1 MKILCW
7 VGLHLW
13 GNAWAVSPQKY
24 YSMDNPHLPYGIGAV
39 ECRRC
44 GKTVD
49 EWWTI
54 RLLLLK
60 DILTGRNEVK

>member
-1 MKILCW
+1 
-7 VGLHLW
+7 
-13 GNAWAVSPQKY
+13 
-24 YSMDNPHLPYGIGAV
+24 MDNPHLPYGIGAV